1 MSTAPAPVLS
11 MEDLRIIVIA
21 LRKAAH
27 TSHPEMARREREIAY
42 RLAQSIPPPFTP
54 EEVEP

>member
-1 MSTAPAPVLS
+1 MTTAPDLS

-21 LRKAAH
+21 LRKAAR
-27 TSHPEMARREREIAY
+27 TSHPDMAAREREIAH
-42 RLAQSIPPPFTP
+42 RLAQQIPPPFTP

>member
-1 MSTAPAPVLS
+1 MTPAPDLS
-11 MEDLRIIVIA
+11 MEDLRILVIA

-27 TSHPEMARREREIAY
+27 TSHPEMATRERELAY
-42 RLAQSIPPPFTP
+42 RIAQFILPSFTP